1 MVGIRPIGSGVR
13 VLMHLQGLVES
24 SRGCAM
30 TRRATRVLLLGLSL
44 LLAGLFASCSGA
56 APETTLERV
65 QGAGVLRVGTEGTYS
80 PFSYHDPTTNELT
93 GYDVEIIT
101 AVAQKMGVKAEF
113 VEAPFDAIFAS
124 LLSDRFDVVANQV
137 TKNPEREARYALSE
151 PYTFSDG
158 VIVTRSDDTS
168 ISSLA
173 DLKGKTTA
181 QSSTSNWAK
190 VATDAGAKVEAVEGF
205 TQAITLVK
213 QGRVD
218 ATVNDNLAVLE
229 YVKTTQDKD
238 VKIAAETGDTSEQ
251 VFALRPEDG
260 ALRDAINK
268 SLDDLRADGA
278 LAQISQRYFDTD
290 VSTGK
295 ASAATP
301 EDQAAVQSTWELIK
315 SSIGPMLL
323 ATIKGTIPLT
333 LISFVFGLAI
343 ALVVAL
349 MRLSSVK
356 VVSQLARFYISIIRG
371 TPLLVQLYLIFFALP
386 QLGLSFNSFTAAIIA
401 FSLNVGGYAAEV
413 IRSAILSVPRGQ
425 WEAALTI
432 GMGYATTLRRIILP
446 QAARTAVPPLS
457 NTLISLV
464 KDTSLASVVL
474 VTELL
479 RVAQIAAAPTFQ
491 FFALYGVAA
500 LIYWVICLVMSF
512 VQSRLETRLE
522 RHVAR

>member
-1 MVGIRPIGSGVR
+1 MS
-13 VLMHLQGLVES
+13 
-24 SRGCAM
+24 
-30 TRRATRVLLLGLSL
+30 RRATRVLLLGLSL
-44 LLAGLFASCSGA
+44 LLAGLFAACSSGPPA
-56 APETTLERV
+56 TTLDEV
-65 QGAGVLRVGTEGTYS
+65 KQSGVLRVGTEGTYS
-80 PFSYHDPTTNELT
+80 PFSYHDPATNELT

-101 AVAQKMGVKAEF
+101 AVAQKMGVEAEF

-124 LLSDRFDVVANQV
+124 LMSDRFDVVANQV
-137 TKNPEREARYALSE
+137 TKNAERESKYALSE

-158 VIVTRSDDTS
+158 VIVTRSDDSS

-173 DLKGKTTA
+173 DLRGKTTA

-190 VATDAGAKVEAVEGF
+190 VAADAGAKVEAVEGF
-205 TQAITLVK
+205 TQAVTLVK

-229 YVKTTQDKD
+229 YVKTTRDTD
-238 VKIAAETGDTSEQ
+238 VKVAAETGDPSEQ
-251 VFALRPEDG
+251 VFALRPDDG
-260 ALRDAINK
+260 ALRDAINTA
-268 SLDDLRADGA
+268 LDELRADGT
-278 LAQISQRYFDTD
+278 LATISQRYFDTD
-290 VSTGK
+290 VSTGEETDSGP
-295 ASAATP
+295 A
-301 EDQAAVQSTWELIK
+301 DQAPVQTTWELVK
-315 SSIGPMLL
+315 DSIGPMLL
-323 ATIKGTIPLT
+323 ATVKATIPLT
-333 LISFVFGLAI
+333 AISFVIGLAI

-349 MRLSSVK
+349 MRLSTIP
-356 VVSQLARFYISIIRG
+356 VVSQLARFYISLIRG
-371 TPLLVQLYLIFFALP
+371 TPLLVQLFLIFYGLP
-386 QLGLSFNSFTAAIIA
+386 ALGLTFNSFTAAIIA

-413 IRSAILSVPRGQ
+413 IRSAILSVPKGQ

-432 GMGYATTLRRIILP
+432 GMGYATTLRRVILP

-500 LIYWVICLVMSF
+500 LIYWVICLILSF